1 MVLRP
6 SLFLPAAISRRRF
19 GIHCRYACIRHDD
32 YGPFDLGAETK
43 TPGGPGHPL
52 QKRSTRKISQ
62 GEAIGALADFALQNR
77 VLLAADAKDMRQALE
92 DDPFYDLS
100 IVFDLGPTDAR
111 TLDRLL
117 YGRR

>member
-6 SLFLPAAISRRRF
+6 SLFLPPRSAGEGLVYIAGMHAYAMTTTVRLTSAQKRKLQEAQAI
-19 GIHCRYACIRHDD
+19 
-32 YGPFDLGAETK
+32 
-43 TPGGPGHPL
+43 L

-62 GEAIGALADFALQNR
+62 GEAIGAFADFALQNR
-77 VLLAADAKDMRQALE
+77 VLLASDAKDMRQALE